1 MFQTLRNPTSPT
13 REAGGGGFIQHPA
26 ELTGDPEAGLLALH
40 VAHEFVVVAL
50 AASVVEDL
58 ALLLDGV
65 VEVALD
71 RRPARPLV
79 HREQAGA
86 WKQRQ
91 EQQNRPV
98 RVGATAQQRVR
109 PTGDKGGKKE
119 KEEKKNNLKK
129 TRKRHS
135 LKPTLP
141 LPASATPLEKQERS
155 ARSAKRHESI
165 VQSCSNSEA
174 EKKREISFFFFF
186 N

>member
-1 MFQTLRNPTSPT
+1 MRGGGESRTVGGQVLCVPDPEEPHQPHQRG
-13 REAGGGGFIQHPA
+13 GGGGFIQHPA
-26 ELTGDPEAGLLALH
+26 ELTGDPEAGLLALQ
-40 VAHEFVVVAL
+40 VALEVVGVAL

-71 RRPARPLV
+71 LRPARPLV

-86 WKQRQ
+86 CKQRQ

-109 PTGDKGGKKE
+109 PTGE
-119 KEEKKNNLKK
+119 KLKK

-141 LPASATPLEKQERS
+141 LAASATPPE
-155 ARSAKRHESI
+155 
-165 VQSCSNSEA
+165 
-174 EKKREISFFFFF
+174 
-186 N
+186 